1 MPAERL
7 LRRTIWFYF
16 GFQFFFGLLFWL
28 PVFYEYQKRM
38 GLSDAEIF
46 RIQSLYYVAFCL
58 LEIPTGM
65 IADQMGRRRCMR
77 AGAAV
82 LVGSNLLPIFW
93 PTYAG
98 FLTHFLLIALARSF
112 ISGASSAYLYD
123 LLDRHDASDDF
134 KLVEGRA
141 RAYSLYG
148 KVACWSAIGLLMSWH
163 VTLPYWLT
171 VGAALLAVGFSL
183 ALPPV
188 ETGQVGKLDAA
199 SVWRQLREVAGW
211 FRLEPFLGV
220 VILQGVAAF
229 VLARLVQVN
238 LFQPVLEQRGFPVAG
253 YGLVMAL
260 MTACEAVGSA
270 RPAWVRGWLDDFRA
284 VFVLSLLLAASMG
297 ALAPSGFWMTL
308 ALLSF
313 FAYLTGLLYPIQ
325 RQLIN
330 DVIPDSRHRA
340 TIMSLESIVDRAV
353 NAWLA
358 ALIGGYLAG
367 GRLDEYLLVSAAW
380 TVAFL
385 LVLWAASGLRV
396 FRRRTAA

>member
-1 MPAERL
+1 VRQ

-28 PVFYEYQKRM
+28 PVFYEYQKQM

-46 RIQSLYYVAFCL
+46 RIQSIYYIAFCF

-82 LVGSNLLPIFW
+82 LVLSNLLPIFW

-123 LLDRHDASDDF
+123 LLERHEMSDEF
-134 KLVEGRA
+134 KVIEGRA

-148 KVACWSAIGLLMSWH
+148 KVACWSVIGLLMGWH
-163 VTLPYWLT
+163 LTLPYWLT
-171 VGAALLAVGFSL
+171 VGAALAAVGFSL
-183 ALPPV
+183 ALPYV
-188 ETGQVGKLDAA
+188 ETEEVGRLAPA
-199 SVWRQLREVAGW
+199 MVWGRLREVGGW
-211 FRLEPFLGV
+211 FRAQPFLSV

-260 MTACEAVGSA
+260 MTAFEAIGSA
-270 RPAWVRGWLDDFRA
+270 RPRWIRNWLDDFRA
-284 VFVLSLLLAASMG
+284 VFVLSLVLAASMG

-308 ALLSF
+308 VLLSF
-313 FAYLTGLLYPIQ
+313 FAYVTGLLYPIQ

-367 GRLDEYLLVSAAW
+367 GRLDEYLLLSAGW

-385 LVLWAASGLRV
+385 LALWAVSSLRV
-396 FRRRTAA
+396 FRRPGPA